1 MPNVDNTT
9 TYWAEFQKAIAAV
22 KDHPVRF
29 VSLLPSFFPSSFL
42 VSFCVLSFFPSFAQ
56 GRSCAT
62 CFFFPCSFL
71 VLSFVQDRNCAT
83 LLCTSAHSRV
93 PIHSHVITR
102 CALNILRGG
111 RRVDNVRS
119 SGYNIISGDT
129 WLLHLRCKSST
140 QASSRS
146 VSCL

>member
-42 VSFCVLSFFPSFAQ
+42 VSFRLLSFFPSFAQ

-62 CFFFPCSFL
+62 CFLFPCSFL
-71 VLSFVQDRNCAT
+71 LSFVQDRNCAT

-102 CALNILRGG
+102 CALNILRAAAWTMCDHLGTILYQATLG
-111 RRVDNVRS
+111 YYICDVSQVHKQAVD
-119 SGYNIISGDT
+119 
-129 WLLHLRCKSST
+129 
-140 QASSRS
+140 QS
-146 VSCL
+146 VACD